1 MLGGKAP
8 PTRAPETSCSHD
20 APCERP
26 FRFRDISRHV
36 VVGRAVHAVYFQ
48 GRENDEAG
56 DAARGVPP
64 GTGFPDL
71 SEEWACPRCHQGKE
85 LFAPME
91 T

>member
-1 MLGGKAP
+1 MRPYL
-8 PTRAPETSCSHD
+8 CSV
-20 APCERP
+20 C
-26 FRFRDISRHV
+26 
-36 VVGRAVHAVYFQ
+36 GYVYQ
-48 GRENDEAG
+48 AMAG

-71 SEEWACPRCHQGKE
+71 PEEWACPRCHQGKE

>member
-1 MLGGKAP
+1 MRGAYSSQEVMRMDSDMRPYL
-8 PTRAPETSCSHD
+8 CSV
-20 APCERP
+20 C
-26 FRFRDISRHV
+26 
-36 VVGRAVHAVYFQ
+36 GYVYQ
-48 GRENDEAG
+48 AMVG

-71 SEEWACPRCHQGKE
+71 PEEWACPRCHQGKE

>member
-36 VVGRAVHAVYFQ
+36 VAGRAVHAVYFQ

-56 DAARGVPP
+56 DAARGC
-64 GTGFPDL
+64 GYDAATATDAAC
-71 SEEWACPRCHQGKE
+71 EEQRR
-85 LFAPME
+85 MRM
-91 T
+91 